1 LTNDAIGV
9 LGVIARRDSV
19 SPVNTPTRRQ
29 RRHSTVTLFGY
40 AREEI
45 LTNEMRHY
53 WQMRPAN

>member
-40 AREEI
+40 ARNPYKRNAA
-45 LTNEMRHY
+45 LL
-53 WQMRPAN
+53 ANAAG